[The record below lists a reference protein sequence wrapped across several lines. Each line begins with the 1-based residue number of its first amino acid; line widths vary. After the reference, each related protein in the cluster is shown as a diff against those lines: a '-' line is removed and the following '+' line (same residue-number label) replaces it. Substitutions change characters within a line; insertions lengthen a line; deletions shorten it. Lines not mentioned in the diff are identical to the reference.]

1 MKKKLLAS
9 AVLVCALTLGA
20 CSSDTAKEDKKDTA
34 PEEKTEAKSEDK
46 KEAASTD
53 KEASSKGILYK
64 VEKGGNTVHLFG
76 SIHVGS
82 EDIYPLHENVERAFD
97 EADHLAVEIDLTALD
112 ETEMMTIMIESGIY
126 QDGRS
131 LSDAVEEDTFQDVV
145 DIFAAYGMDE
155 SDVETFKPWF
165 ASYMI
170 NPFMFQK
177 AGYSAEEGIDLYF
190 LNRAGEENLNII
202 DLEKP
207 EDQMSVLSDILSE
220 DSQAASLEDTVNEY
234 HNGGEKLRNLMD
246 IWQAGDIEAF
256 SKLRSEFMNEMDS
269 EDYQA
274 FAKAFTDDRDEEMT
288 NKIEEFLSADKDE
301 TYFVVVGAMH
311 LAGENSIVDLLKDR
325 GYDVQEGI

>member
-34 PEEKTEAKSEDK
+34 PEEKTEAKSKDK

-76 SIHVGS
+76 SIHVGN

-97 EADHLAVEIDLTALD
+97 EADHLVVEIDLTELD
-112 ETEMMTIMIESGIY
+112 PMEVMTVMTESGTY

-131 LSDAVEEDTFQDVV
+131 LSDALGEESFQDTM
-145 DIFAAYGMDE
+145 DILEAYGMDQ
-155 SDVETFKPWF
+155 SDVETFKPWYV
-165 ASYMI
+165 SQMVSEL
-170 NPFMFQK
+170 MVKK
-177 AGYSAEEGIDLYF
+177 AGYSSDEGVDLYF
-190 LNRAGEENLNII
+190 LNRAGEDNLNII
-202 DLEKP
+202 SLETF
-207 EDQMSVLSDILSE
+207 EDQMSVLSGFLTE
-220 DSQAASLEDTVNEY
+220 DSQAALLEDMVNEY
-234 HNGGEKLRNLMD
+234 HNNGEKLRNLMD
-246 IWQAGDIEAF
+246 IWQAGDVEAF
-256 SKLRSEFMNEMDS
+256 SKLRSESMNQMDS

-274 FAKAFTDDRDEEMT
+274 YAKALTDDRDEEMV
-288 NKIEEFLSADKDE
+288 NKIEEFLSADEDE
-301 TYFVVVGAMH
+301 TYFVAVGSMH